1 MRVSMPQGEQG
12 TPISLVGMVY
22 APEIGRVANQF
33 SSITYTASKLSLR
46 EFEAARMITAH
57 INGCQLCQNWRSATD
72 LPLYLKGLG
81 HDASHSVADHG
92 AVPDDGFY
100 AAVADWRIADIF
112 SPRERI
118 ALEMAERM
126 GTEPKAIAGDE
137 DFWVRAHAVFTD
149 AEIVDLAYCIAC
161 WMGLGRMTH
170 VLGLD
175 GLCSLP
181 TARAPVAA

>member
-1 MRVSMPQGEQG
+1 MRVSMPQGEEG

-126 GTEPKAIAGDE
+126 GRSPRRSLATRISGCARTPSSPMPRSSTLLIASPAG
-137 DFWVRAHAVFTD
+137 WA
-149 AEIVDLAYCIAC
+149 LA
-161 WMGLGRMTH
+161 G
-170 VLGLD
+170 
-175 GLCSLP
+175 
-181 TARAPVAA
+181 